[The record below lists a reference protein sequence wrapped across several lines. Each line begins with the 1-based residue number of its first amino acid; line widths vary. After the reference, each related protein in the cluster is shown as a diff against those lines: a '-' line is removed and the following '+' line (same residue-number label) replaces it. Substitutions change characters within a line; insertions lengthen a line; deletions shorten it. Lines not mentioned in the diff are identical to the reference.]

1 MLLNLLHAGLLSLL
15 AALAVDLGFSVAFID
30 DTVAYMATLYS
41 TLLVAFLVG
50 RKGEHWSRRVVWR
63 LPFVVAVSVFVVVS
77 LRSWALFALPIGDGW
92 QSGHSPYCVLPC
104 SALLLIGLLEILA
117 RFVGVQSGTT
127 TAASVPSRAPAE

>member
-1 MLLNLLHAGLLSLL
+1 VLLNLLHAGLLSLF
-15 AALAVDLGFSVAFID
+15 AAFAVDLGFSVAFVD

-77 LRSWALFALPIGDGW
+77 LRTWALFALPVGDGW

-104 SALLLIGLLEILA
+104 SALLLTTLLELLA
-117 RFVGVQSGTT
+117 RFVKSQPAT
-127 TAASVPSRAPAE
+127 TATIKPSVQASAE